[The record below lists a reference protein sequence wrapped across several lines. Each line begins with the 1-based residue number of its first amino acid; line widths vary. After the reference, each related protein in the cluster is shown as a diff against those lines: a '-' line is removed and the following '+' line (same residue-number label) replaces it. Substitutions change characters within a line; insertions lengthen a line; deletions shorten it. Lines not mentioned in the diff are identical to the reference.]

1 MYLVKK
7 SRESLI
13 EIIVYTAGQTIMLP
27 PGSNKIVNICCIWA
41 TSLNYSIFKRIFIN
55 TSLTL

>member
-7 SRESLI
+7 STDSLI
-13 EIIVYTAGQTIMLP
+13 EIIVYTVGQTIMLP
-27 PGSNKIVNICCIWA
+27 PGSNKIVNIWCRWA
-41 TSLNYSIFKRIFIN
+41 SSLNYSILKRILIN